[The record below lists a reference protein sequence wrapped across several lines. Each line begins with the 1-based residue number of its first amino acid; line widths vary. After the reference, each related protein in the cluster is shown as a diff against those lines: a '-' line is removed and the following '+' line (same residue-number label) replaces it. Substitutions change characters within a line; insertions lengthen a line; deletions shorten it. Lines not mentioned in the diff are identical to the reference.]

1 MFEKIVTIFGTSRA
15 KPGDAIFQL
24 AFQLG
29 SELAGA
35 GFTTAN
41 GGYGGTMTASAKA
54 ATEAGGKTIGVICS
68 AFDSAPN
75 EYITRQI
82 ATETLTE
89 RLDKLIELGDGYIV
103 LPGGTGTLLELA
115 KVWELQ
121 NKNFITRAK
130 PIIIIGDFWQKLLDA
145 IAIDD
150 AGAIGI
156 IKKADTAAAAK
167 DILLECLKK

>member
-1 MFEKIVTIFGTSRA
+1 MSEKIISIFGTSRA
-15 KPGDAIFQL
+15 KPDDAVFQL
-24 AFQLG
+24 AYEIG
-29 SELAGA
+29 AELAAA
-35 GFTTAN
+35 GFTIAN
-41 GGYGGTMTASAKA
+41 GGYGGTMTASAKGA
-54 ATEAGGKTIGVICS
+54 SSNGGKTVGVTCS

-89 RLDKLIELGDGYIV
+89 RLDKLIELGDAYII

-121 NKNFITRAK
+121 NKGFISGAK
-130 PIIIIGDFWQKLLDA
+130 PIIIMGDFWQGLLETV
-145 IAIDD
+145 AIDD

-156 IKKADTAAAAK
+156 IKKADTASAAK
-167 DILLECLKK
+167 DIFLECLND